1 MYYGQNLEDK
11 LISELIIQ
19 KYGADFIGTIL
30 DIGANDGI
38 TLSNSRYFYLQ
49 GWKAHLIEAGRNP
62 FHSLMSNTISFNN
75 VYSYNVALGNENKSL
90 TFFESSNLLNQFDIG
105 LVSSLIPEE
114 TTKWRNAGIT
124 YESYEVQCYNWDY
137 FLTTNG
143 LKNEK
148 FDIISID
155 IEGMDYEVLSQM
167 NLTELGCKILCVEFN
182 GANKSKYVEYANK
195 FNLHL
200 VNENAENLIFAL

>member
-11 LISELIIQ
+11 TIHELINQ
-19 KYGADFIGTIL
+19 KYGAEYIGSIL

-38 TLSNSRYFYLQ
+38 TLSNSRFFYQ
-49 GWKAHLIEAGRNP
+49 NGWKAHLVEAGKTP
-62 FHSLMSNTISFNN
+62 FHALMSNTLTFEN
-75 VYSYNVALGNENKSL
+75 VSCYNVALGNENKSL
-90 TFFESSNLLNQFDIG
+90 TFFESSNLLNQFDKG

-124 YESYEVQCYNWDY
+124 FESYEVQCSNWDY
-137 FLTTNG
+137 FLTING
-143 LKNEK
+143 LKDEK

-167 NLTELGCKILCVEFN
+167 NLSELGCKILCVEFN
-182 GANKSKYVEYANK
+182 GVNKNKYVDYANK

>member
-11 LISELIIQ
+11 TIHELINQ
-19 KYGADFIGTIL
+19 KYGAEYIGSIL

-38 TLSNSRYFYLQ
+38 TLSNSRFFYQ
-49 GWKAHLIEAGRNP
+49 NGWKAHLVEAGKTP
-62 FHSLMSNTISFNN
+62 FHALMSNTLTFKN
-75 VYSYNVALGNENKSL
+75 VSCYNVALGNENKSL
-90 TFFESSNLLNQFDIG
+90 TFFESSNLLNQFDKG

-124 YESYEVQCYNWDY
+124 FESYEVQCYNWDY
-137 FLTTNG
+137 FLTNNG
-143 LKNEK
+143 LKDEK

-167 NLTELGCKILCVEFN
+167 NLSDLGCKILCVEFN
-182 GANKSKYVEYANK
+182 GVNKNKYVDYANK

>member
-1 MYYGQNLEDK
+1 MYFGQNLEDK
-11 LISELIIQ
+11 TISELITQ
-19 KYGADFIGTIL
+19 KYGAEYIGSIL

-38 TLSNSRYFYLQ
+38 TLSNSRFFYQ
-49 GWKAHLIEAGRNP
+49 NGWKAYLVEAGKTP
-62 FHSLMSNTISFNN
+62 FHALMSNTINFDN
-75 VYSYNVALGNENKSL
+75 VFCYNIALGNENKC
-90 TFFESSNLLNQFDIG
+90 
-105 LVSSLIPEE
+105 LIPEE

-124 YESYEVQCYNWDY
+124 YESYEVQCYDWNK
-137 FLTTNG
+137 FLSING
-143 LKNEK
+143 LKNKK

>member
-1 MYYGQNLEDK
+1 MYSLKCTLNLKIALRNYFNTNPSPE
-11 LISELIIQ
+11 
-19 KYGADFIGTIL
+19 KYFDQLVFRKIL
-30 DIGANDGI
+30 
-38 TLSNSRYFYLQ
+38 LLMLKMQ
-49 GWKAHLIEAGRNP
+49 G
-62 FHSLMSNTISFNN
+62 
-75 VYSYNVALGNENKSL
+75 KSL

-195 FNLHL
+195 FKGA
-200 VNENAENLIFAL
+200 NELETCKKIFNFFMLFNIINCRVTIL

>member
-11 LISELIIQ
+11 TIHELINQ
-19 KYGADFIGTIL
+19 KYGAEYIGSIL
-30 DIGANDGI
+30 DIGANDGM
-38 TLSNSRYFYLQ
+38 TLSNSRFFYQ
-49 GWKAHLIEAGRNP
+49 NGWKAHLVEAGKTP
-62 FHSLMSNTISFNN
+62 FHALMSNTLTFDN
-75 VYSYNVALGNENKSL
+75 VACYNVALGNENKSL
-90 TFFESSNLLNQFDIG
+90 TFFESSNLLNQFDKG

-124 YESYEVQCYNWDY
+124 FESYDVQCYNWDY
-137 FLTTNG
+137 FLTNNK
-143 LKNEK
+143 LKDEK

-167 NLTELGCKILCVEFN
+167 NLSELGCKILCVEFN
-182 GANKSKYVEYANK
+182 GVNKNKYVDYANK

>member
-1 MYYGQNLEDK
+1 MYFGQNLEDK
-11 LISELIIQ
+11 TISELITQ
-19 KYGADFIGTIL
+19 KYGADFVGSIL

-38 TLSNSRYFYLQ
+38 TLSNSRFFYQ
-49 GWKAHLIEAGRNP
+49 NGWTAHLIEAGRNP
-62 FHSLMSNTISFNN
+62 FHSLMSNTLTFDN
-75 VYSYNVALGNENKSL
+75 VFCYNIALGNENKSL
-90 TFFESSNLLNQFDIG
+90 TFFESSNLLNQFDKG

-124 YESYEVQCYNWDY
+124 YESYEVQCYDWNN
-137 FLTTNG
+137 FLSING

-182 GANKSKYVEYANK
+182 GLSKNKYVEYANK

>member
-11 LISELIIQ
+11 VISELITQ
-19 KYGADFIGTIL
+19 KYGAYFIGTIL

-49 GWKAHLIEAGRNP
+49 GWKAHLVEAGRNP
-62 FHSLMSNTISFNN
+62 FNALMSNTISFNN

-90 TFFESSNLLNQFDIG
+90 TFFESSNLLNQFDKG

-124 YESYEVQCYNWDY
+124 YEAYEVQCYNWDN

-143 LKNEK
+143 LKHEK

-167 NLTELGCKILCVEFN
+167 NLAELGCKILCVEFN
-182 GANKSKYVEYANK
+182 GANKSKYVEYANN

>member
-11 LISELIIQ
+11 TINELITQ
-19 KYGADFIGTIL
+19 KYGADYIGTIL

-49 GWKAHLIEAGRNP
+49 GWKAHLVEAGRNP
-62 FHSLMSNTISFNN
+62 FNALMSNTLSDFNIKC
-75 VYSYNVALGNENKSL
+75 YNVALGNENKFL
-90 TFFESSNLLNQFDIG
+90 TFFESSNLLNQFDVG

-137 FLTTNG
+137 FLMING

-167 NLTELGCKILCVEFN
+167 NLNELGCKILCVEFN
-182 GANKSKYVEYANK
+182 GINKNKYIEYANK

>member
-148 FDIISID
+148 YDI
-155 IEGMDYEVLSQM
+155 
-167 NLTELGCKILCVEFN
+167 TEIGHHTGTGIAIY
-182 GANKSKYVEYANK
+182 G
-195 FNLHL
+195 
-200 VNENAENLIFAL
+200 

>member
-1 MYYGQNLEDK
+1 MYFGQNLEDK
-11 LISELIIQ
+11 TISELITQ
-19 KYGADFIGTIL
+19 KYGAEYIGSIL

-38 TLSNSRYFYLQ
+38 TLSNSRFFYQ
-49 GWKAHLIEAGRNP
+49 NGWKAYLVEAGKTP
-62 FHSLMSNTISFNN
+62 FHALMSNTINFDN
-75 VYSYNVALGNENKSL
+75 VFCYNIALGNENKSL
-90 TFFESSNLLNQFDIG
+90 TFFESSNLLNQFDKG

-124 YESYEVQCYNWDY
+124 YESYEVQCYDWNK
-137 FLTTNG
+137 FLSING
-143 LKNEK
+143 LKNKK

-182 GANKSKYVEYANK
+182 GANKNKYVEYANK

>member
-11 LISELIIQ
+11 TISELINS
-19 KYGADFIGTIL
+19 KYGNDFVGNIL

-38 TLSNSRYFYLQ
+38 TLSNSRYFYER
-49 GWKAHLIEAGRNP
+49 GWVAYLIEAGRNP
-62 FHSLMSNTISFNN
+62 FNALMSNTLKFDN
-75 VYSYNVALGNENKSL
+75 VFCYNVALGNENKSL
-90 TFFESSNLLNQFDIG
+90 TFFESSNLLNQFDKG

-124 YESYEVQCYNWDY
+124 YESYEVQCFNWDY
-137 FLTTNG
+137 FLKNNG
-143 LKNEK
+143 LENEK

-167 NLTELGCKILCVEFN
+167 NLDELGCKVLCVEFN
-182 GANKSKYVEYANK
+182 GLEMDKYVNFVSK
-195 FNLHL
+195 FNMHL
-200 VNENAENLIFAL
+200 VHKNPENLIFLK

>member
-1 MYYGQNLEDK
+1 MYFGQNLEDK
-11 LISELIIQ
+11 IIHELITQ
-19 KYGADFIGTIL
+19 KYGADFVGSIL

-49 GWKAHLIEAGRNP
+49 GWKAHLIEAGKTP
-62 FHSLMSNTISFNN
+62 FHSLMSNTLTFNN
-75 VYSYNVALGNENKSL
+75 VFSYNVALGNENKSL
-90 TFFESSNLLNQFDIG
+90 TFFESSNLLNQFDKG

-124 YESYEVQCYNWDY
+124 YEAYEVQCYNWDN

-143 LKNEK
+143 LKHEK

-167 NLTELGCKILCVEFN
+167 NLAELGCKILCVEFN
-182 GANKSKYVEYANK
+182 GANKSKYVEYANN